1 MDVPCP
7 KYNSTDL
14 QKISLACEEVLH
26 RCDKREQLQA
36 ILLGSG
42 GQGVLVGAS
51 TRKGAR
57 PATLTAR
64 SGGVGAC
71 RIRGNTSPHL
81 LSFETFIF
89 KIRVATAASNSLLAA
104 RQQASVAGITF
115 RAVS

>member
-14 QKISLACEEVLH
+14 QKISLACEEVLY
-26 RCDKREQLQA
+26 RCDKRAQLQA
-36 ILLGSG
+36 ILLGSS

-57 PATLTAR
+57 PAALTAR

-71 RIRGNTSPHL
+71 RIRGNASPHL
-81 LSFETFIF
+81 LSFETFAVRIP
-89 KIRVATAASNSLLAA
+89 VATAVSKSLLVA
-104 RQQASVAGITF
+104 RQQDSVARIPS
-115 RAVS
+115 RAES